1 MNLKIYKIKDSEDE
15 KWDNLVFNS
24 FDSSV
29 FASSFYLKSSNENF
43 DRYFIYKGN
52 QLKAGIYFPI
62 NNKEII
68 KSDLIIYSGI
78 LFYND
83 LNQKLVNKLNEKFI
97 ITEKIIE
104 FLTLEYKKI
113 DITIFNI
120 FDLRP
125 FLWKNYQIKESKKF
139 RINIEYTS
147 ILNIEELFL
156 KKDDYNNNLFMN
168 MDNIRQKDIRKANAN
183 KNHYIFNKHG
193 KIKPFIKSFKDMMLK
208 NKVKLTTDFIKNMEN
223 LLKNLI
229 QSSKANIFE
238 LIDKKEKKILYYCVF
253 VYFKNEAYYLFGA
266 GDRNIMTRFSTTYCL
281 WESFKFMSSLGIS
294 KINLEGVN
302 SPNRGQYKMS
312 LGGDL
317 KQYYNLKFL

>member
-24 FDSSV
+24 VDSTV

-83 LNQKLVNKLNEKFI
+83 SNQKLVNKLNEKFI

-113 DITIFNI
+113 DINIFNI

-125 FLWKNYQIKESKKF
+125 FLWKNYQIKKSKKF

-208 NKVKLTTDFIKNMEN
+208 NKVKLTTDFIKNTEN
-223 LLKNLI
+223 LLKNLT

-238 LIDKKEKKILYYCVF
+238 LIDKKEKKILYY
-253 VYFKNEAYYLFGA
+253 
-266 GDRNIMTRFSTTYCL
+266 
-281 WESFKFMSSLGIS
+281 
-294 KINLEGVN
+294 
-302 SPNRGQYKMS
+302 
-312 LGGDL
+312 
-317 KQYYNLKFL
+317 